1 MGATQWP
8 ASWLKGVLDL
18 ALLALISRG
27 PTYGYELSQALADS
41 GLGEIK
47 GGTLYPALSRL
58 ETAGLVSTEWRA
70 GDSGPGRKYYELTT
84 PGRAEL
90 AERSQGWGGFAGAI
104 AGVLSGAR
112 TAPEHSES
120 RETS

>member
-1 MGATQWP
+1 MMSNGDSADNLYDPRRDEQP
-8 ASWLKGVLDL
+8 IRVDDL
-18 ALLALISRG
+18 
-27 PTYGYELSQALADS
+27 
-41 GLGEIK
+41 EIK